1 MDRERKRERERELI
15 IDFRP
20 YQPKRDTSGQKEN
33 SSVNRHSKCF
43 SGLKPY
49 SKPEQTSQNNH

>member
-1 MDRERKRERERELI
+1 MDRQREKERELI

-20 YQPKRDTSGQKEN
+20 YRPKRDTSGQKEH
-33 SSVNRHSKCF
+33 SSVNRHSKRF

-49 SKPEQTSQNNH
+49 SKPEQRSQNNH